1 MIGFLHSPLGRIL
14 RVAIGILIVIYSV
27 YQSLVLS
34 TVLLI
39 LGTFIAVM
47 GMAGA
52 CPMQWF
58 TGRKAP
64 HAGDSQQSHAA

>member
-1 MIGFLHSPLGRIL
+1 MIGFLHSPLGRIF

-47 GMAGA
+47 GTAGV
-52 CPMQWF
+52 CPMPWL
-58 TGRKAP
+58 TGRKAS
-64 HAGDSQQSHAA
+64 HAGGSQQSHAA